1 MAEASYSFE
10 TAIHLTRD
18 CRTVLTEMPSRA
30 SLIDH
35 AGALD
40 GLALRR
46 PNSPPKYRIRAR
58 CRSGVGARD
67 WCDHR
72 DVQRC
77 RCRLAPPTAI
87 PGAGPSGMGRGL
99 VSEDGARVH
108 VGPRLPGIESAE
120 PR

>member
-46 PNSPPKYRIRAR
+46 PNSPPKSRIRAH
-58 CRSGVGARD
+58 CRSCIGARL
-67 WCDHR
+67 WCDYR
-72 DVQRC
+72 DVQCC
-77 RCRLAPPTAI
+77 RRRLAPPTSI
-87 PGAGPSGMGRGL
+87 PGARPSDMGRSL
-99 VSEDGARVH
+99 VSKDGARVH
-108 VGPRLPGIESAE
+108 VGPRL
-120 PR
+120 